1 MTRIIQA
8 YGSPRGGIGDVL
20 SIAVPGAVTGGSPPI
35 TYTNQWQVNGVSVPN
50 ATGDTFTV
58 LDEHLGR
65 RITCVT
71 TATDNFGR
79 RLILAPSNEILIG
92 KPGAMFKPQEPCPKP
107 TRKVCCPTAPP
118 LLDEPPKEE
127 IPCEPAKVAL
137 RKSLAAAQGKT
148 TRKPVATPDRRAA
161 PAQRPAVSPQSTPS
175 IAQIKREMRKAGGC
189 RSCGGRR
196 RRS

>member
-35 TYTNQWQVNGVSVPN
+35 TYTNQWQVNGVNVPN

-79 RLILAPSNEILIG
+79 RLILAPSNEVLIG
-92 KPGAMFKPQEPCPKP
+92 RPGPMFKPEEPCPEP

-118 LLDEPPKEE
+118 LLDEPPKD
-127 IPCEPAKVAL
+127 PCEPATTVL
-137 RKSLAAAQGKT
+137 RRNLAAAQGKPAPK
-148 TRKPVATPDRRAA
+148 KPVAA
-161 PAQRPAVSPQSTPS
+161 PAKRATTAKRPAAKKQSTPS

>member
-148 TRKPVATPDRRAA
+148 IKKPVATK
-161 PAQRPAVSPQSTPS
+161 RPAASQQSTPS